1 MSKTK
6 ALVAVITAATIALSG
21 VAGAQAASSKPLT
34 LTLGTAGAAPAS
46 FATVASIY
54 SNNTDYYQAVYDT
67 VLRMDPSG
75 KIIPGLATAWK
86 FNADQTVLNLTIR
99 KGVKFTDGTPLNAAA
114 IVANLQRFKASS
126 NAAAGFFRNVDNFA
140 APNATTV
147 VITLTDND
155 PAILNYLAW
164 NSGLIESPAAF
175 GTATEATQ
183 PVGSG
188 PYTLDLTKTT
198 TGSIYTFVANPNYWD
213 KANRPFSSVIL
224 KPFTDPVALVNALQ
238 AKQIQGAKLINNDG
252 VAQVKAAGLQIE
264 WNELDWSG
272 LVISDR
278 AGKLGSPLADVRV
291 RQAINFAFD
300 RNAMNQAVNGG
311 YGTPT
316 TQIFNPK
323 SSGFDKSLN
332 DVYPYNPTKAK
343 QLLADAGYPNGFT
356 LEIPS
361 IAAYYGPT
369 VYNAISDQLKAVGI
383 TVVLKEQPLSAY
395 GAARAKYP
403 AVFVNA
409 EMSLNNWQLI
419 NFAIDSKSPFNFEN
433 YSTNASDKLIGRVQG
448 SDTPAAMAINAKLL
462 NKFVVNNAWFVP
474 WYSKQIPFPH
484 SSDIVVKVQAGNA
497 TPFLYSITPAKKK

>member
-6 ALVAVITAATIALSG
+6 AFVAALTVATIALGG
-21 VAGAQAASSKPLT
+21 VTSAQASTKPLT

-46 FATVASIY
+46 FATTASIY
-54 SNNTDYYQAVYDT
+54 SNNTDYFQAIYDT
-67 VLRMDPSG
+67 VLRMDPTG

-86 FNADQTVLNLTIR
+86 YNADQTVLTLTIR
-99 KGVKFTDGTPLNAAA
+99 KGIKFTDGTKLDAAA

-126 NAAAGFFRNVDNFA
+126 NSAASFYRNVDTFA
-140 APNATTV
+140 ATNPTTV

-155 PAILNYLAW
+155 PALLNYLAW

-175 GTATEATQ
+175 DTPTEGSK

-188 PYTLDLTKTT
+188 PYILDASKTT
-198 TGSIYTFVANPNYWD
+198 TSSVYTFTANPNYWD
-213 KANRPFSSVIL
+213 KANRPFTTVVL

-252 VAQVKAAGLQIE
+252 VAQVKSAGLQIE

-278 AGKLGSPLADVRV
+278 AGKLNSPLADVRV
-291 RQAINFAFD
+291 RQAINYAFD

-323 SSGFDKSLN
+323 STGFDKNLN
-332 DVYPYNPTKAK
+332 DVYPYDTNKAK
-343 QLLADAGYPNGFT
+343 QLLAAAGYPNGFT
-356 LEIPS
+356 LELPS
-361 IAAYYGPT
+361 IAAYYGAT

-383 TVVLKEQPLSAY
+383 NVVLKEQALANY
-395 GAARAKYP
+395 AAARAKYP

-419 NFAIDSKSPFNFEN
+419 NFAIDSKAPFNFEG

-448 SDTPAAMAINAKLL
+448 ATNAADATSNARLL
-462 NKFVVNNAWFVP
+462 NKYVVNNAWFVP

-484 SSDIVVKVQAGNA
+484 SSDIVVHAQAGNA